1 MNSSRLIN
9 ASRLVGCLFFLLPAF
24 FWATPCS
31 IAQTY
36 NSPEWTAEQLATA
49 HTAKG
54 VAYLSEEE
62 QRVIALTNLARTD
75 GPRFAR
81 TYLEAYLR
89 EKKLPPSRYVRS
101 LITDLNKVKGLPM
114 FRPNEKLGQ
123 SAAYHA
129 NDTGKKG
136 VTGHNSTDG
145 TNFGER
151 ILRFLKPADGYSLA
165 ENCYYGSDQAVDVVI
180 RLLIDE
186 KVPDLG
192 HRHNLLNP
200 QLNLMGVAI
209 RPHRSVYRHTC
220 VQDFATLE

>member
-1 MNSSRLIN
+1 MNFSRPLK

-24 FWATPCS
+24 LWAAPRS
-31 IAQTY
+31 FAQTDTF
-36 NSPEWTAEQLATA
+36 PEWTADQLAAA

-75 GPRFAR
+75 GDRFAR
-81 TYLEAYLR
+81 TYLAAYLR
-89 EKKLPPSRYVRS
+89 EKKLPLSGYVRS
-101 LITDLNKVKGLPM
+101 LVTDLKKVKGLPM
-114 FRPNEKLGQ
+114 FQPNEKLGQ

-129 NDTGKKG
+129 NETGKKG

-151 ILRFLKPADGYSLA
+151 ILRFLKPADGYRLA
-165 ENCYYGSDQAVDVVI
+165 ENCYYGSNQAMDVVI

-209 RPHRSVYRHTC
+209 RPHQSVYRHTC